1 MEERN
6 RNTDAYLGVEAVA
19 VVSKSAWARELT
31 GEAMAESAKSIRC
44 ALTIR
49 RIVLRWETRTS
60 DKIRESLAP
69 ILTNMGHGGR
79 GSCWWWT
86 SPM

>member
-6 RNTDAYLGVEAVA
+6 RNTDAYLGVKAVEI
-19 VVSKSAWARELT
+19 VSKSAWARELT

-60 DKIRESLAP
+60 DKIRESLA
-69 ILTNMGHGGR
+69 LFSQTWDMAVRH
-79 GSCWWWT
+79 SCWWWT